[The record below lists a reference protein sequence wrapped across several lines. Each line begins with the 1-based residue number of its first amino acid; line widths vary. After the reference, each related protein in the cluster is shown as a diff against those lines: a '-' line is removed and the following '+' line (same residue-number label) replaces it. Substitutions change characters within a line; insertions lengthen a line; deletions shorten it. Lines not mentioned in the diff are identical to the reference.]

1 MEDLLMSV
9 HILKGTKLSKIKI
22 DDWIMLS
29 ANYYKVWK
37 QCFTFESI
45 CWINN
50 KLWLYQT
57 SLVAQTVK
65 CLPAVQETRVWS
77 LGWEDPLEKEMETF
91 SSILAW
97 RIPWTEEPGGLQS
110 TGSQRVGRDSD
121 FTFTFHFHFQ
131 QLPEVPSP
139 PSAPAPS
146 LPVSSFPHSSAAS
159 SITYQ
164 VSHLPSR
171 DDDTI

>member
-1 MEDLLMSV
+1 MSV

-29 ANYYKVWK
+29 ANYCKVWK

-77 LGWEDPLEKEMETF
+77 LGREDPRRKNPLQYSCLENPMDGG
-91 SSILAW
+91 AW
-97 RIPWTEEPGGLQS
+97 WATVCGVAKSWTGL
-110 TGSQRVGRDSD
+110 SD
-121 FTFTFHFHFQ
+121 FTFFHFHFWLNHIQ
-131 QLPEVPSP
+131 GFQENVLKIRNAHNKPSQP
-139 PSAPAPS
+139 FI
-146 LPVSSFPHSSAAS
+146 L
-159 SITYQ
+159 
-164 VSHLPSR
+164 SR
-171 DDDTI
+171 TQEIPF